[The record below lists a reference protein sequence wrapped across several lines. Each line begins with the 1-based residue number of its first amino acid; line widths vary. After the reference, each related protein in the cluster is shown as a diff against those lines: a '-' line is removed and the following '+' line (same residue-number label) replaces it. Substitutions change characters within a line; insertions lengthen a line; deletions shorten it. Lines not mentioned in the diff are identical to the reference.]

1 VAKISLHYFANP
13 LKSHLNGLCSIPFTK
28 NYIDLS
34 VIIFIYLASLT
45 VFVDAYDMR
54 YTLRALLERLSH
66 EVSAKVYKLSFTL
79 KI

>member
-1 VAKISLHYFANP
+1 MDFAQY
-13 LKSHLNGLCSIPFTK
+13 LTK

-54 YTLRALLERLSH
+54 HTLKALLERLKH
-66 EVSAKVYKLSFTL
+66 EISAKVYKFSFDDAIL
-79 KI
+79 CKI

>member
-1 VAKISLHYFANP
+1 MGFAQY
-13 LKSHLNGLCSIPFTK
+13 LTK

-54 YTLRALLERLSH
+54 HTLRALLKRLSH
-66 EVSAKVYKLSFTL
+66 EISAKVYKFSFDDAIL
-79 KI
+79 CKI

>member
-1 VAKISLHYFANP
+1 MGFAQY
-13 LKSHLNGLCSIPFTK
+13 LTK

-54 YTLRALLERLSH
+54 HTLRALLERLSH
-66 EVSAKVYKLSFTL
+66 EVSAKVYKFSFVL
-79 KI
+79 KKDAVLCEI